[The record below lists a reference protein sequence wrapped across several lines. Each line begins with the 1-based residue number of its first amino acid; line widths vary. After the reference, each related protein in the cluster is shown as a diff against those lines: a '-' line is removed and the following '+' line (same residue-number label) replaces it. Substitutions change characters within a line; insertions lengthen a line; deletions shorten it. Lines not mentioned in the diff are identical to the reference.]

1 MLIRV
6 IRGKKMKIGLYF
18 GTFNPIHIGHLI
30 IANHLAEYSGLDQ
43 IWMVV
48 TPHNPLK
55 NKQTLLDDYQRL
67 QLVFLATEDYPKI
80 KPSDI
85 EFKLPQ
91 PNYTVNTLAHLQEKF
106 PQHIFSL
113 IVGEDNLKSLHKWKN
128 HEIILQNHEIY
139 VYPRLEAKSRT
150 GEAISSELQ
159 NSAFKN
165 HPKIHIINAPIVE
178 ISSTFIRENI
188 KLKKNVRPLLPEKV
202 WGYID
207 HNNLYK
213 K

>member
-1 MLIRV
+1 
-6 IRGKKMKIGLYF
+6 MKIGLYF

-91 PNYTVNTLAHLQEKF
+91 PNYTVNTLAHLQEKY

-113 IVGEDNLKSLHKWKN
+113 IMGEDNLKSLHKWKN

-139 VYPRLEAKSRT
+139 VYPR
-150 GEAISSELQ
+150 ISSGEDNLT
-159 NSAFKN
+159 FKN
-165 HPKIHIINAPIVE
+165 NPKIHVIDAPIVE

-188 KLKKNVRPLLPEKV
+188 KNKKNVQPLLPSKV
-202 WGYID
+202 WEYID

>member
-1 MLIRV
+1 
-6 IRGKKMKIGLYF
+6 MKIGLYF

-30 IANHLAEYSGLDQ
+30 IANHMAEHSVLDQ

-67 QLVFLATEDYPKI
+67 ELVFLATEDYLKI

-85 EFKLPQ
+85 EFKLSQ
-91 PNYTVNTLAHLQEKF
+91 PNYTVNTLAHLQDKF
-106 PQHIFSL
+106 PKHNFSL
-113 IVGEDNLKSLHKWKN
+113 IMGDDNLKSLHKWKN
-128 HEIILQNHEIY
+128 HEMILQNHEIY
-139 VYPRLEAKSRT
+139 VYPRLDTLDKTAEYV
-150 GEAISSELQ
+150 EL
-159 NSAFKN
+159 KN
-165 HPKIHIINAPIVE
+165 NPKIHFIDAPIVE

-188 KLKKNVRPLLPEKV
+188 KKKKNVKPLLPEKV
-202 WGYID
+202 WEYID

>member
-1 MLIRV
+1 
-6 IRGKKMKIGLYF
+6 MKIGLYF

-30 IANHLAEYSGLDQ
+30 IANHFAEHADLDQ

-55 NKQTLLDDYQRL
+55 TKDTLLDDYQRL

-85 EFKLPQ
+85 EFKLTQ
-91 PNYTVNTLAHLQEKF
+91 PNYTVNSLAHLQEKY
-106 PQHIFSL
+106 PQHTFSL
-113 IVGEDNLKSLHKWKN
+113 IMGEDNLKSLHKWKN
-128 HEIILQNHEIY
+128 YEIILQNHEIY
-139 VYPRLEAKSRT
+139 VYPR
-150 GEAISSELQ
+150 ISSELDTSLKGELAKQ
-159 NSAFKN
+159 NLEFKN
-165 HPKIHIINAPIVE
+165 NPKVHFIAAPIVE
-178 ISSTFIRENI
+178 ISSTFVRKSI
-188 KLKKNVRPLLPEKV
+188 KNKKNVRPLLPEKV
-202 WGYID
+202 WEYID

>member
-1 MLIRV
+1 
-6 IRGKKMKIGLYF
+6 MKIGLYF
-18 GTFNPIHIGHLI
+18 GTFNPIHVGHLI
-30 IANHLAEYSGLDQ
+30 IANHLAEHSDLDQ

-55 NKQTLLDDYQRL
+55 SKQTLLDDYQRL

-91 PNYTVNTLAHLQEKF
+91 PNYTVNTLVYLQEKY
-106 PQHIFSL
+106 PKHIFSL
-113 IVGEDNLKSLHKWKN
+113 IMGEDNLKSLHKWKN
-128 HEIILQNHEIY
+128 YEVILQNHEIY
-139 VYPRLEAKSRT
+139 VYPRIDANTKTEEDPNLKGDTAK
-150 GEAISSELQ
+150 Q
-159 NSAFKN
+159 NPTIKN
-165 HPKIHIINAPIVE
+165 NIKIHYVDAPIIE

-188 KLKKNVRPLLPEKV
+188 KKKKNVRPLLPSKV
-202 WGYID
+202 WEYID

>member
-1 MLIRV
+1 
-6 IRGKKMKIGLYF
+6 MKVGLYF

-30 IANHLAEYSGLDQ
+30 IANHVAEYSGLDQ

-55 NKQTLLDDYQRL
+55 NKNTLLDDYQRL

-85 EFKLPQ
+85 EFKLTQ
-91 PNYTVNTLAHLQEKF
+91 PNYTVNTLAHLQEKY
-106 PQHIFSL
+106 PQHTFSL
-113 IVGEDNLKSLHKWKN
+113 IMGEDNLKSLHKWKN
-128 HEIILQNHEIY
+128 YDIILQNHEIY
-139 VYPRLEAKSRT
+139 VYPR
-150 GEAISSELQ
+150 ISSELQ
-159 NSAFKN
+159 NSEFKN
-165 HPKIHIINAPIVE
+165 HPKIHFIDAPIVE

-188 KLKKNVRPLLPEKV
+188 KNKKNVRPLLPSKV
-202 WGYID
+202 WEYID